1 MNILKY
7 IEMIW
12 HDNMYAT
19 VDVQVYASVLNG
31 IGSAWFNCVAK
42 APLTKQPFTVR
53 ISRRRTT
60 MTTHALAPGHGFD
73 MVRLLTGLGF
83 WQDFFQLTIFV
94 HLHHLSPNSFNC
106 NHSKN
111 PRISWGSRPRRCH
124 NHPRTLHSWAFCAT
138 IVEVEPT
145 DKMPGK
151 PWKTQAG
158 SLELLLLWLDYSLQ
172 HPSTNFHELKI
183 AEVRI

>member
-19 VDVQVYASVLNG
+19 VDVQVYASVSNG

-124 NHPRTLHSWAFCAT
+124 NHPRTLLSWAFCA

-151 PWKTQAG
+151 PWETWENKTR
-158 SLELLLLWLDYSLQ
+158 
-172 HPSTNFHELKI
+172 FF
-183 AEVRI
+183 